1 MQRSV
6 DASDDA
12 LLERLA
18 RAAFRYFR
26 ENTNP
31 ENGLVRDNSSKGSPC
46 SIACVG
52 FALSAYPVAVERGW
66 MKRSEAVALTLA
78 SLRFLAESEQ
88 SEAPDA
94 SGFKGFY
101 YHFLD
106 MAGGKRF
113 WRCELS
119 LVDSALL
126 FAGILTAAAFFTGD
140 RAEEREIRE
149 RAELLFRKADWLW
162 AQDCKATLT
171 QGWKPEA
178 GFLGSDW
185 EGYNEALL
193 LFVLALGSP
202 TFPLR
207 AASYANWTMTFQWEQ
222 IYGIEVLFAGPLFI
236 HYFPQAWIDFRGIRD
251 PFMRAKNSD
260 YFHNT
265 HCAVNVQRE
274 YCRRNP
280 FGYEGY
286 GADFWGVSAGD
297 GPDAESLREDERDRR
312 VYGYV
317 ARGIPFGPDDGTI
330 SPWAMPAA
338 LPFCRDA
345 ALAGTKNLL
354 ANFSHAVPDGVFA
367 SGFNP
372 SIRDGD
378 KPWRSAHLYGLDQG
392 LLVMAIEN
400 ARSGLIWELTRSC
413 PFIRAG
419 LEKADFRGGWLGGEA
434 G

>member
-1 MQRSV
+1 MTRGE
-6 DASDDA
+6 A
-12 LLERLA
+12 L
-18 RAAFRYFR
+18 
-26 ENTNP
+26 
-31 ENGLVRDNSSKGSPC
+31 
-46 SIACVG
+46 
-52 FALSAYPVAVERGW
+52 
-66 MKRSEAVALTLA
+66 ALTLA
-78 SLRFLAESEQ
+78 TLRFFAAAEQ
-88 SEAPDA
+88 SGAPNA
-94 SGFKGFY
+94 SGFQGFY

-106 MAGGKRF
+106 MRSGERF

-119 LVDSALL
+119 LIDSALL
-126 FAGILTAAAFFTGD
+126 LAGILTAAAFFTGD
-140 RAEEREIRE
+140 GAPEREIRE
-149 RAELLFRKADWLW
+149 LADALYRRADWPW
-162 AQDCKATLT
+162 AQNGKATLT

-178 GFLGSDW
+178 GFLSSGW

-202 TFPLR
+202 SFPLP
-207 AASYANWTMTFQWEQ
+207 ATSYANWTMTFQWEG
-222 IYGIEVLFAGPLFI
+222 IYGIEHLFAGPLFI
-236 HYFPQAWIDFRGIRD
+236 HFFPQAWIDFRGIRD

-260 YFHNT
+260 YFSNT
-265 HCAVNVQRE
+265 RCAVNVQRE

-280 FGYEGY
+280 FGFEGY
-286 GADFWGVSAGD
+286 GADFWGISAGD

-345 ALAGTKNLL
+345 ALAGTRNLL
-354 ANFSHAVPDGVFA
+354 ANFPGAVPGGAFA

-372 SIRDGD
+372 SVRAGGHA
-378 KPWRSAHLYGLDQG
+378 WRSAHLYGLDQG

-400 ARSGLIWELTRSC
+400 ARSGFLWELTRSC

-419 LEKADFRGGWLGGEA
+419 LSRADFRGGWLDGGA